1 MHSDLPEP
9 LQGTRLATDPLFYFL
24 KAGSVP
30 DRSAAAGKEAHR
42 EEITMKR
49 RTAKPPVRE
58 MCIFRPEPS
67 EGVIPLPARHRA
79 CEGVIPNGRGNDSWL
94 HRSPASRMRGG
105 YPPLYRNKRRG
116 YEDRM
121 HHMFFVAWHAHEGG
135 YFSRI
140 SHFKKKISR
149 NSRKYGDKSIVAIL

>member
-79 CEGVIPNGRGNDSWL
+79 CEGVIPPYTEIN
-94 HRSPASRMRGG
+94 
-105 YPPLYRNKRRG
+105 
-116 YEDRM
+116 
-121 HHMFFVAWHAHEGG
+121 EGG
-135 YFSRI
+135 MKTVCTTCFLSRDMRMKGGI
-140 SHFKKKISR
+140 FQEL
-149 NSRKYGDKSIVAIL
+149 AILKKR